1 MIKRGGIIFVVAALV
16 ALAGCS
22 ASPSEPLTADTNAPV
37 SASAS
42 PSQAAKALVAAE
54 PSVNPN
60 EQIEKQFAEFAET
73 RASAH
78 GIPDDPS
85 AKSVIAGLHAFCEDG
100 KPFKV
105 SKSKVFNENLDLIAE
120 RAYCEHLSK

>member
-1 MIKRGGIIFVVAALV
+1 MMKRGGMILAVAALV
-16 ALAGCS
+16 ALTGCS
-22 ASPSEPLTADTNAPV
+22 ASPSEPLTAETSAPV

-42 PSQAAKALVAAE
+42 PTAAAVAE

-60 EQIEKQFAEFAET
+60 AQIEKQFVEFAET

-85 AKSVIAGLHAFCEDG
+85 AKKVVAGLHAFCEEG

-105 SKSKVFNENLDLIAE
+105 SKSTVFNENLDYIAGDS
-120 RAYCEHLSK
+120 YCEHLAK